1 MADYRIDGLREAIK
15 NWPIGWK
22 IDDFSVHYFNDNFIE
37 RCEEELAI
45 YLSGKEWRLGKV
57 CGEKAC

>member
-15 NWPIGWK
+15 NWPVGCK
-22 IDDFSVHYFNDNFIE
+22 IEDNYVNYFKENFIR

-45 YLSGKEWRLGKV
+45 YLSGKEWRLGV
-57 CGEKAC
+57 AACMYI